1 MSTYLWQNFL
11 KDVSIIRSIATSIG
25 YLYEKTWAKA
35 LVEIWPWK
43 WAITRRI
50 KEISD
55 CFFVVEKDETMKP
68 HLEELGLT
76 ESQIIFWDV
85 LEQNIGNLL
94 ENRGVKEN
102 EAIVVWNLPYYI
114 TSPIFKHLF
123 WKNNPQLL
131 WWFFMIQD
139 EVGEKIKSD
148 AKKKSYLW
156 RLVNRS
162 YTVEYVKMVPAKCF
176 SPAPKVK
183 SCLMRFIKKEKPE
196 SVSYEKLEEF
206 LNLFSPYSR
215 KTLWKIAKMLEK
227 KGTSK
232 FVVPENLHMKRLE
245 ELGWGDL
252 WEIIIW

>member
-11 KDVSIIRSIATSIG
+11 KDASIIRTIATSIAH
-25 YLYEKTWAKA
+25 LYEKTWSKA
-35 LVEIWPWK
+35 LVEIGPWK
-43 WAITRRI
+43 WAITRKI

-55 CFFVVEKDETMKP
+55 CFFVVEKDETMKT
-68 HLEELGLT
+68 HLEELWL
-76 ESQIIFWDV
+76 SQNQIIFWDV
-85 LEQNIGNLL
+85 LEQNIENLL
-94 ENRGVKEN
+94 GDRGVKED
-102 EAIVVWNLPYYI
+102 EAIAVGNLPYYI

-123 WKNNPQLL
+123 WKNNPKLL
-131 WWFFMIQD
+131 WGFFMIQD

-156 RLVNRS
+156 WLVNRA

-215 KTLWKIAKMLEK
+215 KTLGKIAKMLEK
-227 KGTSK
+227 KWNTNYK
-232 FVVPENLHMKRLE
+232 VPEKLQKKRLE
-245 ELGWGDL
+245 ELNWWEL
-252 WEIIIW
+252 WEIVCG